1 MEEEVNA
8 MINTVLFDMGGTI
21 EDLYSDQKTMR
32 RTAEGIIDILRRH
45 DLMPDMGIDQL
56 WESVSAGM
64 ARYKA
69 YSEATCTELK
79 PEQIWPDY
87 ALNGLSI
94 NKEKIIPI
102 SEELAHMWEI
112 TYFDRK
118 MRSRVPE
125 MLEGLRSLGLRM
137 GVISNTA
144 SLFQVFDTLEEYN
157 IRSYFEDVTLSSIV
171 GYRKPHPN
179 IFRISLRQM
188 NVEPQTCVYV
198 GDTLSRDIIGP
209 QNVGFGMTMMIQSF
223 LTASRDVKHVGLV
236 EPDYR
241 LSDIYDVYTILK
253 EQVQELHHAG

>member
-1 MEEEVNA
+1 

-21 EDLYSDQKTMR
+21 EDLYSDQATMLKT
-32 RTAEGIIDILRRH
+32 AKGIENILRRN
-45 DLMPDMGIDQL
+45 DLMPDMNIDQL
-56 WESVSAGM
+56 WDAVSAGM

-69 YSEATCTELK
+69 YGEATRTELK
-79 PEQIWPDY
+79 PEQIWADY
-87 ALNGLSI
+87 ALSGLSI
-94 NKEKIIPI
+94 NKDKIIPI

-125 MLEGLRSLGLRM
+125 MLEGLRSLSLRM

-157 IRSYFEDVTLSSIV
+157 IRTYFEDVTLSSIV

-188 NVEPQTCVYV
+188 QVEPQTCVYV

-209 QNVGFGMTMMIQSF
+209 QQVGFGMTMMIQSF
-223 LTASRDVKHVGLV
+223 LTASRDVKHIGLV

-241 LSDIYDVYTILK
+241 LNDIYDVYTILK
-253 EQVQELHHAG
+253 DVQALHNAG

>member
-1 MEEEVNA
+1 

-21 EDLYSDQKTMR
+21 EDVFSDHATQRK
-32 RTAEGIIDILRRH
+32 TAEGIAAILQKYSLMTDIDI
-45 DLMPDMGIDQL
+45 DGL
-56 WESVSAGM
+56 WQKVNAGM
-64 ARYKA
+64 SKYKA
-69 YSEATCTELK
+69 SGEASCVELK

-87 ALNGLSI
+87 ALSSLNI
-94 NKEKIIPI
+94 DREKIVPI

-112 TYFDRK
+112 TYYTRK
-118 MRSRVPE
+118 MREGVPAL
-125 MLEGLRSLGLRM
+125 LEGLRSLGLRM
-137 GVISNTA
+137 GIISNTP

-157 IRSYFEDVTLSSIV
+157 IRQYFEDVTLSSIV

-188 NVEPQTCVYV
+188 KVEPQTCVYV

-223 LTASRDVKHVGLV
+223 LTASRDIKHIGLV

-241 LSDIYDVYTILK
+241 LNDIYDVYTILK
-253 EQVQELHHAG
+253 DQVQDINNAG